1 MQKSPMTSGFVILEA
16 TPESLSPFTLL
27 IVLSV
32 GLMEISPFAELSP
45 TEMTFSISCPRD
57 VAFVSE
63 DFGNFIYKD

>member
-45 TEMTFSISCPRD
+45 KEMAFPISYPRD
-57 VAFVSE
+57 VAFVSD
-63 DFGNFIYKD
+63 DFGNFIC

>member
-27 IVLSV
+27 IVLFV

-45 TEMTFSISCPRD
+45 TEMTFPIPCPRD

-63 DFGNFIYKD
+63 DFENFI